1 MYSYFS
7 APSVT
12 VLGKEFRPG
21 ATVCIGPPS
30 DIEYP
35 TFAEIVRI
43 FVPDETKQLLLRSY
57 YTEAYSPHFNA
68 YQVVKTNQFSVLSV
82 SKLSI
87 HEAYHKYLTCML

>member
-1 MYSYFS
+1 M
-7 APSVT
+7 
-12 VLGKEFRPG
+12 
-21 ATVCIGPPS
+21 CIGPPS

-68 YQVVKTNQFSVLSV
+68 YKVVKTNQVVYYLSA
-82 SKLSI
+82 S
-87 HEAYHKYLTCML
+87 